1 MKENRVVIT
10 LGGRMMFIGLENITY
25 IEVQDHR
32 LLIHLTGDSMRAAGT
47 LSAAEKKLYG
57 RGFVRINRSYLVSI
71 DHIKEIADGWIV
83 LDDLEQTEIPVGIS
97 YEKNLYD
104 EIKKCNYLFL

>member
-1 MKENRVVIT
+1 MKENRVVVT
-10 LGGRMMFIGLENITY
+10 YSGRMVFIGLENITY

-32 LLIHLTGDSMRAAGT
+32 LFVHLPKESMRLAGT
-47 LSAAEKKLYG
+47 LSAAEKKLSG
-57 RGFVRINRSYLVSI
+57 RGFVRTSRSYLVSV

-83 LDDLEQTEIPVGIS
+83 LDDPDRTEIPVGIS

-104 EIKKCNYLFL
+104 EINRREYLFL